1 MWVFGFYMIRLPFI
15 ITVQEKVTHV
25 HIGRLRVLSE
35 LSFIITVCGNVTHAH
50 ISCVYFLRLFLR
62 VRFLCFV
69 SVFLCLYK
77 RKAVVSLCYTLGNSL
92 YSMEFCNSED
102 TNDSWV
108 FDVDETQF
116 VEKDDDTMIWD
127 TYHTEG
133 STDSWI
139 WEVDESQYGGG
150 DNSAVTENG
159 SENDSTATE
168 SGTEALDE
176 SRYASDNDDAATE
189 NGTEEMDESWYDNN
203 SVTED
208 DTGERFYTINEVRQV
223 KSKKFRTTAM
233 DYSVSFKGLE
243 DLDVV
248 QQSLNVRIIFDQ
260 LLNDITGGMSENDL
274 IRFVLRTEQLDTPI
288 SLPFMSVS
296 KLTPERLYSQ
306 IERVVQSHQ
315 EFRLNESVIADIV
328 HVEMP
333 EGRGKRKRDTIDL
346 ESYLESKRSVIRIRN
361 NDDLCLARALV
372 VAIAK
377 ADGDK
382 RYSQLANHRKP
393 SQKKAACELHEK
405 AGVPFGPCGI
415 PEVKQ
420 FQKHLP
426 EYEIN
431 IVSSDHRDSI
441 IYPECPS
448 DTEAK
453 RLYLYLHNN
462 HYDVITSM
470 PGFLDRSYFCCKCR
484 KTYNS
489 TVQHLCKG
497 MCKMCRSFDCPYVKL
512 QDCAEC
518 GRTFKSQAC
527 YDRHKEVLGAGQS
540 VCQLVKKCVQ
550 CGNSVIIYNI
560 PHHICGKTKCRT
572 CKEFVN
578 DKDMST
584 HLCYMKRP
592 EKKDEVCGTSEES
605 EYSEECDVAEESEY
619 DQLMFFDYECRQEDG
634 THEPNLCIVHDE
646 AGEEWIFSG
655 ENTNTD
661 FCKWLFTKGHANH
674 IFVAHNFQGY
684 DGYFI
689 QNFLNANGVKYD
701 VIMTGAKIV
710 TLTVPMFNIRFIDS
724 LNFIPMALANFPKT
738 FGLDEL
744 CKGYF
749 PHLFNRRE
757 NQNYI
762 GPIPPEPYYMA
773 NGMSTKR
780 RKTFQE
786 WHREQRDND
795 YVFDFAK
802 EIRAYCRSDVDIL
815 RRSCMEFR
823 ELFRDSTGIDPFEK
837 CLTIASACHLV
848 YRTNF
853 LKENTIAIFNSDRQL
868 KMKQSNMAVK
878 WLSYVAEKEGICIEH
893 VRNGGEK
900 RLGRYSLDG
909 YHQESNTAYEFQGCL
924 WHGE

>member
-1 MWVFGFYMIRLPFI
+1 MRIFRMFVSY
-15 ITVQEKVTHV
+15 
-25 HIGRLRVLSE
+25 
-35 LSFIITVCGNVTHAH
+35 
-50 ISCVYFLRLFLR
+50 VYLCMFVSYVLFL
-62 VRFLCFV
+62 C
-69 SVFLCLYK
+69 FLCLYK
-77 RKAVVSLCYTLGNSL
+77 RKVVVSLCYTLGNLL
-92 YSMEFCNSED
+92 YSMESRNLED
-102 TNDSWV
+102 ANDSWV

-116 VEKDDDTMIWD
+116 VERDDDTMIWD
-127 TYHTEG
+127 AYHTEG
-133 STDSWI
+133 STDSWV
-139 WEVDESQYGGG
+139 WNVDESQYGGG
-150 DNSAVTENG
+150 DNSTVTEN
-159 SENDSTATE
+159 DTE
-168 SGTEALDE
+168 VMDE
-176 SRYASDNDDAATE
+176 SRYGSDNGNTATENGTEVMDESRYGSDDGNTATE
-189 NGTEEMDESWYDNN
+189 NGTEEMDESQYDDDT
-203 SVTED
+203 VTEN
-208 DTGERFYTINEVRQV
+208 DTEERFYTVNEVRQV
-223 KSKKFRTTAM
+223 KLKKFRTTAM

-274 IRFVLRTEQLDTPI
+274 IRFVLRTEQLDKPI
-288 SLPFMSVS
+288 SLPFMPVS
-296 KLTPERLYSQ
+296 RLTPERLYSQ

-315 EFRLNESVIADIV
+315 EFRLDESVIVDIV

-333 EGRGKRKRDTIDL
+333 EGKGKRKRDNIDL
-346 ESYLESKRSVIRIRN
+346 ESYLESKRSVVRIRN

-382 RYSQLANHRKP
+382 RYGLLLDHRRP
-393 SQKKAACELHEK
+393 AQRKAACELHEK
-405 AGVPFGPCGI
+405 AGVPLGPCGI

-431 IVSSDHRDSI
+431 IVSMDHGDSI
-441 IYPECPS
+441 IYPECPT
-448 DTEAK
+448 DAEVK
-453 RLYLYLHNN
+453 RLYLYLHSN
-462 HYDVITSM
+462 HYDVITKM
-470 PGFLDRSYFCCKCR
+470 PGFLNRSYFCCKCR
-484 KTYNS
+484 KAYNS
-489 TVQHLCKG
+489 TVQHLCKA
-497 MCKMCRSFDCPYVKL
+497 MCKMCWSFDCPFVEL
-512 QDCAEC
+512 QNCEEC
-518 GRTFKSQAC
+518 GRVFKSQAC
-527 YDRHKEVLGAGQS
+527 YDRHKEPLEAGQS
-540 VCQLVKKCVQ
+540 VCQLVKKCTE
-550 CGNSVIIYNI
+550 CGDSVIVYNI
-560 PHHICGKTKCRT
+560 PHHICKRTKCRT

-578 DKDMST
+578 DKDKDT

-592 EKKDEVCGTSEES
+592 EKKDEAKKCDTIEES
-605 EYSEECDVAEESEY
+605 EYDEECDVTEESEY
-619 DQLMFFDYECRQEDG
+619 DQLMFFDYECGQEDG
-634 THEPNLCIVHDE
+634 THKPNLCIVHDE
-646 AGEEWIFSG
+646 AGEEWVFSG
-655 ENTNTD
+655 ENTNSD

-684 DGYFI
+684 DRYFI
-689 QNFLNANGVKYD
+689 QNFLNVNGVKYD

-749 PHLFNRRE
+749 PHLFNRSE
-757 NQNYI
+757 NQNYV
-762 GPIPPEPYYMA
+762 GPIPREPYYMP
-773 NGMSTKR
+773 NGMSTKK

-786 WHREQRDND
+786 WHKEQRDSD
-795 YVFDFAK
+795 YVFDFVK

-837 CLTIASACHLV
+837 CLTIASACQLV

-878 WLSYVAEKEGICIEH
+878 WLSYVSEKEGICIEH

-900 RLGRYSLDG
+900 RFGRYSLDG
-909 YHQESNTAYEFQGCL
+909 YHQESNTAYEFQGCI